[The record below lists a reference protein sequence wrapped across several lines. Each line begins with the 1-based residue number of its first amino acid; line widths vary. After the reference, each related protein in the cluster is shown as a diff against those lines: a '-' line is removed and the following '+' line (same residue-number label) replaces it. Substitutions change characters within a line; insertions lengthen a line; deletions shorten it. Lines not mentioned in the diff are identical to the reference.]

1 MIVKFHA
8 NSVVTEHPDSECFF
22 VGFADD
28 PVETNNYLLLQRA
41 FDDEV
46 QDIALGH
53 DTYHVELSDQSHSGY
68 GGLSTF
74 LLQRHQLEL
83 SFASDILDQL
93 DGIVGAQIT
102 FQLSDQQF
110 ELLHEQLKLVFTGS
124 NCFARVA
131 T

>member
-8 NSVVTEHPDSECFF
+8 NSVVTEHPESECFF

-28 PVETNNYLLLQRA
+28 PGETVNYLLLQRA
-41 FDDEV
+41 FEDEE

-53 DTYHVELSDQSHSGY
+53 NTYHVELSDQSHSSY
-68 GGLSTF
+68 GGLSKF
-74 LLQRHQLEL
+74 LLHRNQLEL
-83 SFASDILDQL
+83 SFASDRLNQL
-93 DGIVGAQIT
+93 DGIVGAHIT

-110 ELLHEQLKLVFTGS
+110 ELLHERLKLVFTGS